1 MLVSRGGGKNQHFV
15 GTGALQQLGVV
26 LGACLPL
33 AAADEGEAPTG
44 SRDCPRP
51 VPGASAGRRCH
62 VLLIAHGAG
71 TYTLAGGM
79 YLADAMEPDSASS
92 THMDPF
98 FTSTGPGR

>member
-1 MLVSRGGGKNQHFV
+1 MLVSRGGGKNQHLV

-33 AAADEGEAPTG
+33 AAADEGE
-44 SRDCPRP
+44 D
-51 VPGASAGRRCH
+51 AGRRCQ

-79 YLADAMEPDSASS
+79 YLADAMEPDSASN

>member
-26 LGACLPL
+26 LGARLPL
-33 AAADEGEAPTG
+33 AAADEGEDAGRGPG
-44 SRDCPRP
+44 LPHVPGPAP
-51 VPGASAGRRCH
+51 VPAACH

-92 THMDPF
+92 THMEPF